1 MEIHIW
7 QSSQLVTNLIQNL
20 SKYLSNFRRQVPTQ
34 EGEKF
39 ARDNGLIF
47 VEASAKTAL
56 NVVEAF
62 RKTAE
67 NIYQKIEAGTID
79 PTNEVLIIE

>member
-67 NIYQKIEAGTID
+67 NIYQKIFLYL
-79 PTNEVLIIE
+79 PL